1 MILSELIKK
10 TTWSSVESSLSSL
23 FSDEE
28 EPDLSAFKVFFE
40 TLKYDITPT
49 VSHISLQITRNINPV
64 TGEKGYRLSGID
76 LGPKKR
82 RMDVKMLLEKEY
94 TSWEKCLGMEIDDQT
109 LKEFSIVEIIGICM
123 VTVHIINS
131 DPDIILNELNN
142 YMASRIEDEKISK
155 EEKIGELI
163 SSKDLKNYFN
173 LS

>member
-1 MILSELIKK
+1 MKLAELIKN
-10 TTWSSVESSLSSL
+10 TSWLSVRLSLRKMFNSE
-23 FSDEE
+23 DEI
-28 EPDLSAFKVFFE
+28 DLKAFKSFFNS
-40 TLKYDITPT
+40 LKNTTPS
-49 VSHISLQITRNINPV
+49 VSEISLQITRNINPV

-94 TSWEKCLGMEIDDQT
+94 TSWEKWLGMEIDDET